1 MEGVD
6 LPFCELCQRTVFDSR
21 RGHVYTSCH
30 RKAVTRIT
38 NSFLAKVIEA
48 RRCISTPRVA
58 RREDV
63 AVNAMFWCPVCS
75 CEAPRHSAAANRAV
89 LLAAGILEHCAGAK
103 HRRSLPRF
111 CHVHRVAKE
120 LKANFVV
127 DESDYH
133 KYLEAAVLAL
143 SAFERKCDDAIM
155 QTAVQIREMEDKRR
169 NLLIEPE
176 IQAGSLPG
184 PTTSEQH
191 FPSSCSIQAD
201 QAEGKQCSMPLEKDG
216 QFGGFCQ
223 KMCGSLGTGEFG
235 NVHTGSV
242 PPWLLEDQDDK
253 PEIGP
258 SYEAFLKHKQQE
270 AKRNLPPGRVGAS
283 FNCDEPIT
291 DGWLPSF
298 GRVWEQG
305 RRRNGRLRSW
315 QKIKCKS
322 QRETCMNGAHQRGRK
337 NLN

>member
-169 NLLIEPE
+169 NLLIE
-176 IQAGSLPG
+176 
-184 PTTSEQH
+184 
-191 FPSSCSIQAD
+191 
-201 QAEGKQCSMPLEKDG
+201 
-216 QFGGFCQ
+216 CQ